1 MERTLLLHTQ
11 NGRNNSSCLSVW
23 YAPRRQLQPRAFTHA
38 CQSSIKNGCSA
49 LFWLVYAQVH
59 TGMHRYTGVQVCTGT
74 VYRYAQGTVYMCTCM
89 HKYAQVYRYAQV
101 LCTCVHKVL
110 CTGTVYRCTGV
121 QVYRYAQVYRCT
133 GMHRYRVQEYRYA
146 QVPCTGVQV
155 CTGIW

>member
-74 VYRYAQGTVYMCTCM
+74 VYR
-89 HKYAQVYRYAQV
+89 
-101 LCTCVHKVL
+101 
-110 CTGTVYRCTGV
+110 
-121 QVYRYAQVYRCT
+121 CT
-133 GMHRYRVQEYRYA
+133 GMHRYLVIENDESIASEEGEQPSVAHEIRE
-146 QVPCTGVQV
+146 PLKSPGVQKRAT
-155 CTGIW
+155 CEEFTYTHCDL

>member
-74 VYRYAQGTVYMCTCM
+74 VYRSTGM
-89 HKYAQVYRYAQV
+89 HRYR
-101 LCTCVHKVL
+101 
-110 CTGTVYRCTGV
+110 V
-121 QVYRYAQVYRCT
+121 QVYRYAQVSGDR
-133 GMHRYRVQEYRYA
+133 E
-146 QVPCTGVQV
+146 
-155 CTGIW
+155 